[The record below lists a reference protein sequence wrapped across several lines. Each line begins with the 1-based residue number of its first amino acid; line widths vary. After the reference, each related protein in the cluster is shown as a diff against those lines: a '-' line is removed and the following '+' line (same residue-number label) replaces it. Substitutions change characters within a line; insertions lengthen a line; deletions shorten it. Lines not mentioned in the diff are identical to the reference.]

1 MENNPPLSDA
11 VRIIKQLPDAH
22 RKLIISIIMLVAS
35 LLGSGDGED
44 ILYGFQAAM
53 QRYHDNCVRIWPKFI
68 DRIAERGS
76 IWKQW
81 RQVMHVEPF
90 GIAIAMTANWD
101 VIHGLPLERLVKSF
115 ECTFDMCRMWFC
127 KPPVASAEPVYSSTP
142 ATPRARRSGYQ
153 TTTKNFLTS
162 SHQIRRR
169 DGETCVVSGLQEP
182 VDVCHIVPSSIN
194 GQKLATFKE
203 FVGGFCPDL
212 LPRVQQLFPGTDTD
226 IAENLMCLTPTL
238 HAFWGAGLFALEPVS
253 SSSDFVTVRFWW
265 MDDLLRQIS
274 VRLPRLSLSHRQF
287 YYSHNGLEI
296 LTGDILKFR
305 SHEDTPA
312 PDFTLLKV
320 QYLMQI
326 MGVLCGAAEPD
337 EDEQEEDDGDVDALQ
352 TQYGAQAM
360 QDNN

>member
-1 MENNPPLSDA
+1 MEDIPELSVA
-11 VRIIKQLPDAH
+11 VHIIEQLSDAH

-44 ILYGFQAAM
+44 IVYGFQAAM
-53 QRYHDNCVRIWPKFI
+53 QRYHNNCVQGWPKFI

-81 RQVMHVEPF
+81 RRMKPVEPF

-127 KPPVASAEPVYSSTP
+127 KPVSSAQFASLTTP
-142 ATPRARRSGYQ
+142 ATPRATRSGYQ
-153 TTTKNFLTS
+153 TTIKNLLTS
-162 SHQIRRR
+162 SHQIRQR
-169 DGETCVVSGLQEP
+169 DGETCLVSGLQEP
-182 VDVCHIVPSSIN
+182 VEVCHIVPSSIN

-203 FVGGFCPDL
+203 FVRGFCPDL

-253 SSSDFVTVRFWW
+253 FSSDFVTVRIWW
-265 MDDLLRQIS
+265 MHDLLRQIS
-274 VRLPRLSLSHRQF
+274 VNLPRLGPALRRF
-287 YYSHNGLEI
+287 YYSHNGLQI
-296 LTGDILKFR
+296 LTGDILEFR
-305 SHEDTPA
+305 SRGRIPA

-337 EDEQEEDDGDVDALQ
+337 EDELEEEDGDVDALQ
-352 TQYGAQAM
+352 TGSHDLAM
-360 QDNN
+360 QEGV

>member
-1 MENNPPLSDA
+1 MEDIPELSVA
-11 VRIIKQLPDAH
+11 VHIIEQLSDAH

-35 LLGSGDGED
+35 LLGSGDGEG
-44 ILYGFQAAM
+44 IVYGFKTAM
-53 QRYHDNCVRIWPKFI
+53 QRYHNNRVQSWPKFI

-101 VIHGLPLERLVKSF
+101 VIFGLPVEKLVKSF
-115 ECTFDMCRMWFC
+115 SCTFNMCRIWFC

-142 ATPRARRSGYQ
+142 ATPRATRSGYQ
-153 TTTKNFLTS
+153 SLINE
-162 SHQIRRR
+162 IRQR
-169 DGETCVVSGLQEP
+169 DGQTCIVSGLQEP
-182 VDVCHIVPSSIN
+182 VEVCHIVPSSIN
-194 GQKLATFKE
+194 GQKLATFKD

-253 SSSDFVTVRFWW
+253 SSSYFVTVRFWW
-265 MDDLLRQIS
+265 MYDLLRQIS
-274 VRLPRLSLSHRQF
+274 VNLPRLGPAYRQF

-305 SHEDTPA
+305 SRGRIPA
-312 PDFTLLKV
+312 PDFTLLKI

-337 EDEQEEDDGDVDALQ
+337 EDEQEEDGDFEGVQ
-352 TQYGAQAM
+352 TRY
-360 QDNN
+360 DSFKT

>member
-1 MENNPPLSDA
+1 
-11 VRIIKQLPDAH
+11 
-22 RKLIISIIMLVAS
+22 
-35 LLGSGDGED
+35 
-44 ILYGFQAAM
+44 
-53 QRYHDNCVRIWPKFI
+53 
-68 DRIAERGS
+68 
-76 IWKQW
+76 
-81 RQVMHVEPF
+81 
-90 GIAIAMTANWD
+90 MTANWD
-101 VIHGLPLERLVKSF
+101 VIHGLPVEKLVKSF
-115 ECTFDMCRMWFC
+115 SCTFDMCRVWFC
-127 KPPVASAEPVYSSTP
+127 KPVSSAQFVSLTTP
-142 ATPRARRSGYQ
+142 ATPRATRSGYQ
-153 TTTKNFLTS
+153 TTIKNLLTS
-162 SHQIRRR
+162 SHQIRQR

-182 VDVCHIVPSSIN
+182 VEVCHIVPSSIN

-203 FVGGFCPDL
+203 FVRGFCPDL

-265 MDDLLRQIS
+265 MDDLFRQIS
-274 VRLPRLSLSHRQF
+274 VRLPRPGPAYRQF

-305 SHEDTPA
+305 SHGRIPA

-337 EDEQEEDDGDVDALQ
+337 EDELEEEDGDVDALQ
-352 TQYGAQAM
+352 TGSHDLAM
-360 QDNN
+360 QEGV

>member
-1 MENNPPLSDA
+1 MEDTPELCVA
-11 VRIIKQLPDAH
+11 VQIMEQLPDTH

-35 LLGSGDGED
+35 LLGSGDGGR
-44 ILYGFQAAM
+44 IVYGFEAAM
-53 QRYHDNCVRIWPKFI
+53 QRYHNNRVQSWPKFI

-76 IWKQW
+76 IWMKWQ
-81 RQVMHVEPF
+81 QMMHVEPF

-101 VIHGLPLERLVKSF
+101 VINGLPVEKLVKSF
-115 ECTFDMCRMWFC
+115 SCTFNMCRMWFC
-127 KPPVASAEPVYSSTP
+127 KPVGSVQSESFTTP
-142 ATPRARRSGYQ
+142 ATPCATRSDYQ
-153 TTTKNFLTS
+153 SIIN
-162 SHQIRRR
+162 QIRQR

-182 VDVCHIVPSSIN
+182 VEVCHIVPWSMN
-194 GQKLATFKE
+194 GEKLAIFKE
-203 FVGGFCPDL
+203 FVRGFCPNL
-212 LPRVQQLFPGTDTD
+212 LPRVRQLFPGRSTDMV
-226 IAENLMCLTPTL
+226 ENLMCLTPTL

-274 VRLPRLSLSHRQF
+274 VRLPRPGPAYRRF
-287 YYSHNGLEI
+287 YYSHNGLQI

-305 SHEDTPA
+305 SRGRIPA

-360 QDNN
+360 PDNN